1 MSCPKNPSLT
11 LTRLSSLPTTWA
23 LSDSASSSRSPSLSN
38 MSGTGRPNH
47 GIAKYSGT
55 LEQEDELGDLMV
67 GVAQGNLVEG
77 ETDMQMLSM
86 IREVMG
92 RLIQTCLKENCLFNV
107 ISVQKHSLGK
117 GN

>member
-1 MSCPKNPSLT
+1 
-11 LTRLSSLPTTWA
+11 
-23 LSDSASSSRSPSLSN
+23 
-38 MSGTGRPNH
+38 
-47 GIAKYSGT
+47 
-55 LEQEDELGDLMV
+55 MV

-107 ISVQKHSLGK
+107 IYVQKHSSGK
-117 GN
+117 GI

>member
-1 MSCPKNPSLT
+1 
-11 LTRLSSLPTTWA
+11 
-23 LSDSASSSRSPSLSN
+23 
-38 MSGTGRPNH
+38 MSGAGRPPL
-47 GIAKYSGT
+47 GTAEYSGT
-55 LEQEDELGDLMV
+55 WEQEDGLGDLMV

-77 ETDMQMLSM
+77 EMDMQLLSM
-86 IREVMG
+86 IQGLMG